1 LVILARRYEK
11 LLEIKEEIEKDYSV
25 KVYPIKCDITSTE
38 DINNAAE
45 LAEKEF

>member
-1 LVILARRYEK
+1 VLLARRYEK
-11 LLEIKEEIEKDYSV
+11 LLELKEELEKEYSI
-25 KVYPIKCDITSTE
+25 KVFPIKCDITSTE